1 MRSLFWC
8 PIFGVFL
15 YKKKRK
21 MIYTT
26 TAGAQVVKIPR
37 NVSDLP
43 DGEYR
48 LAMRNNIGRGEVE
61 LSNEFGEFNDD
72 FSLDFSITTGNS
84 VIDTTLYHIVE
95 WMWPRVPTMGE
106 YTYTL
111 YKGDVVVARGLMI
124 VTEEREMGQYDK
136 AVKYEQYEG

>member
-1 MRSLFWC
+1 
-8 PIFGVFL
+8 
-15 YKKKRK
+15 

-37 NVSDLP
+37 NVSNLP
-43 DGEYR
+43 EGDYR
-48 LAMRNNIGRGEVE
+48 IALRNNVGRGEIE
-61 LSNEFGEFNDD
+61 LSNEVGEFNDD

-95 WMWPRVPTMGE
+95 WVWSRVPTMGE

-111 YKGDVVVARGLMI
+111 YKGDVVVARGLMM
-124 VTEEREMGQYDK
+124 VTEEREIGQYDK
-136 AVKYEQYEG
+136 ALTYEQYEG